1 MTRTSRT
8 FERFDRAVVLGMLGA
23 LLLAVVGIG
32 EARAAVAPTSGP
44 ERAAADGLVHPTGE
58 VSFCDNDE
66 QPSSSMGEVM
76 LFFGDV
82 ILDPEDLVV
91 SVSTGSASVGE
102 EAFAY
107 TEADFGP
114 GFIALFSNICDRTP
128 TPGFDPATY
137 TPPFSSARFTVT
149 DAGRTVCEGD
159 LSFPAWS
166 LGGGS
171 SASAYD
177 LWTLDAPSQWTYAT
191 FGNETDRFA
200 AEEAFMMAFSA
211 DFTGERDYRPWNL
224 RVIDCT
230 TAPVVVPVS
239 MLALVC
245 EPAVVSP
252 GAVVIC
258 MVTGGDPGI
267 EILWRASASPAF
279 AGQGVRLDADGRGS
293 FSFRVPATVTSGEV
307 LVELVEWD
315 RTATVMVSGP
325 PVPTSVPAGQGSP
338 SGRLVLLGL
347 VLLGAGGLLVRRT
360 ALEG

>member
-8 FERFDRAVVLGMLGA
+8 FERFDRAVLLGMLGA

-32 EARAAVAPTSGP
+32 EARAAVAPVFAP
-44 ERAAADGLVHPTGE
+44 ERAAADGLVQPTG
-58 VSFCDNDE
+58 VSFCDNNV

-82 ILDPEDLVV
+82 ILNPADLIV

-102 EAFAY
+102 EASAY
-107 TEADFGP
+107 TEAGFEP
-114 GFIALFSNICDRTP
+114 GFIALFSNVCDRTP

-137 TPPFSSARFTVT
+137 TPPFSSASFTVT
-149 DAGRTVCEGD
+149 EAGRTVCEGVLD
-159 LSFPAWS
+159 IPAWS

-171 SASAYD
+171 LAPVYG
-177 LWTLDAPSQWTYAT
+177 LWTVDAQSQWTYAT
-191 FGNETDRFA
+191 FGVEPPRQDALET
-200 AEEAFMMAFSA
+200 FMAAFSA
-211 DFTGERDYRPWNL
+211 DFTGERVFRPWNL

-239 MLALVC
+239 TLALSC
-245 EPAVVSP
+245 DPASVSP
-252 GAVVIC
+252 GAVVTC
-258 MVTGGDPGI
+258 MVTGGDPEV

-279 AGQGVRLDADGRGS
+279 AGQGVRLDAEGRGS
-293 FSFRVPATVTSGEV
+293 FSFRVPGTVTSDEV

-325 PVPTSVPAGQGSP
+325 LVPTSVPAGQGSP
-338 SGRLVLLGL
+338 SGPLVLLGW
-347 VLLGAGGLLVRRT
+347 VRGGAGGRGARRT